1 MTDAF
6 FVILIV
12 SLFKTNWAI
21 GAGHIT
27 LITVIAAALL
37 LFRYYSTVK
46 LADLLEF
53 SNTQKVV
60 DATYKNAEAMAN
72 KVQ

>member
-27 LITVIAAALL
+27 LITVIAALL